1 MKLRYNNL
9 QKSFNGNTAVNIDEL
24 NIGENTLLG
33 LVGNN
38 GAGKTT
44 LFRLSL
50 DLLKSDNGYVELSF
64 TKSNGSVFTTDVRV
78 DEEWKNYTGSYID
91 ESFLID
97 FLSPEEFFEFIGK
110 VNGIDKTT
118 LADRLKD
125 FEAFMG
131 DEIMGKKK
139 LIRSLSAGNKQK
151 IGIIS
156 AMLNNPQLL
165 ILDEPFNFLDPSS
178 QNMLKKILV
187 NYNRQTGATILVSS
201 HNLAHT
207 VDISNRILVMEHGRI
222 VRDLDNSNIEARTE
236 LEEYFNK

>member
-1 MKLRYNNL
+1 MKLRYNSL
-9 QKSFNGNTAVNIDEL
+9 LKSFNGNTAVDIDEL
-24 NIGENTLLG
+24 CIEENTMLG

-50 DLLKSDNGYVELSF
+50 DLLKSDNGFVELSF
-64 TKSNGSVFTTDVRV
+64 TKSSGSVFTTDVRV

-110 VNGIDKTT
+110 VNGINKTT
-118 LADRLKD
+118 LTERLKD
-125 FEAFMG
+125 FEPFMG

-139 LIRSLSAGNKQK
+139 LIRSMSAGNKQK

-187 NYNRQTGATILVSS
+187 NYNLQTGATILVSS

-222 VRDLDNSNIEARTE
+222 VKDLDNSDIGARAE